1 MRVTRF
7 EAEAGGSFTQV
18 ELDYELE
25 EALWKALRYD
35 FGRHSAT
42 TGDVANGLIKSMW
55 AFSNRFLLGVSRD
68 IEGFLQQ
75 REAIIE
81 SNGGKPLGIEVYE
94 HDVKPYEDLLKAI
107 KEELENRK

>member
-1 MRVTRF
+1 MR
-7 EAEAGGSFTQV
+7 FTSLEVAKQPPIIQV
-18 ELDYELE
+18 RLDYELE

-55 AFSNRFLLGVSRD
+55 AFSNRFLLGVARD
-68 IEGFLQQ
+68 IEEFLQQ
-75 REAIIE
+75 REAIIK
-81 SNGGKPLGIEVYE
+81 SNGGQPLGIEVYE

>member
-1 MRVTRF
+1 MR
-7 EAEAGGSFTQV
+7 FTSLEVAKQPPLVQV

-35 FGRHSAT
+35 FGRHAAT
-42 TGDVANGLIKSMW
+42 TGDVAVGLIKNVVFMSE
-55 AFSNRFLLGVSRD
+55 RFLLGVARD

-75 REAIIE
+75 REALIE
-81 SNGGKPLGIEVYE
+81 TNGGKPLGIEVYE

-107 KEELENRK
+107 KEELKNRK